1 MTKTIPVAALLATG
15 LFLTACGGKS
25 YTYEVGLQVV
35 GQGTAEITYTY
46 PTQSGDSDDKSPAS
60 KPSTSTTTVQL
71 PFNQKL
77 LAQGLGHVTLSAKSA
92 DGQKLSCA
100 VTVEKDT
107 PAGKD
112 GNGTVQCDADITEST
127 DN

>member
-1 MTKTIPVAALLATG
+1 MTKTIPVAVLLVTG
-15 LFLTACGGKS
+15 LLLTACGSKS
-25 YTYEVGLQVV
+25 YTYEVAFQVV
-35 GQGTAEITYTY
+35 GQGTAEVTVEY
-46 PTQSGDSDDKSPAS
+46 PSHIGIADDKDPKS
-60 KPSTSTTTVQL
+60 KPNKTTTTEKL
-71 PFNQKL
+71 PFNQKI
-77 LAQGLGHVTLSAKSA
+77 LAMGLGHVTLSAKSA